1 MDVWLKLESSQNVR
15 RQLEPRRLELFSQNH
30 RFEIRRSCDDRVV
43 QVRREKSRASFYLR
57 YLALV

>member
-15 RQLEPRRLELFSQNH
+15 RQLEPRRLELFNQNH

-43 QVRREKSRASFYLR
+43 QVRRGKSRASFYS
-57 YLALV
+57 